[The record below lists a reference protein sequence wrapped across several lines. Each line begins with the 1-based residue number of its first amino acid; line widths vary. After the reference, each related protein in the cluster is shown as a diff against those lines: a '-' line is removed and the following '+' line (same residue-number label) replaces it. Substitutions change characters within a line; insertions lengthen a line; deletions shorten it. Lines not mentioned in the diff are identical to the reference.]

1 MHALDTLTVARW
13 VEVKHYEALASS
25 QRESGN
31 EATQNDEIKQ
41 ISCTATGYS
50 DDLLCGLS
58 FCPIKF

>member
-1 MHALDTLTVARW
+1 M
-13 VEVKHYEALASS
+13 EVRHYEALASS

-50 DDLLCGLS
+50 DDVLCGLS
-58 FCPIKF
+58 FCPIKC